1 MAAGTETAID
11 TRQYNGTNYVGN
23 IVEKI
28 LLARQLAK
36 NERQFAA
43 KQAEQAGTSLEEA
56 GIQRGHFFRK
66 ALAGQFGGNYI
77 DKKKQQLKN
86 VNKKYKIAKRIR
98 KNPRSTLKFIK
109 PLLGRKVSSA
119 QTKMFRAKFNYNYQD
134 NINRPTPQSPIVGS
148 RVKKI
153 QKATGARSKR
163 VSKEE
168 ILSTLTDIV
177 DSLNKTAESIGKT
190 TAGISAGIVGAA
202 KAQVELVEQLK
213 LRNTTLED
221 KLDQIA
227 TAISNQTQTQ
237 KRTVAKITAKKQEDK
252 LETIKDIAKIEVPD
266 DTQTEINETILSQLS
281 ESVTPTTNIINAPAI
296 ERPTGGYPSFSS
308 IAKPGMDVPQAET
321 GGIISGPDSG
331 YLAKL
336 HGNEMVIPLD
346 NNYTQGEP
354 SAMDGKVRPKPK
366 ELPTYE
372 KGTPKSSVG
381 GRFGFGITNMTGIAS
396 GGTTQSSAMAQPLV
410 DAMSL
415 PMMAAGGSILA
426 AVSRLTSSLGSEGEN
441 IAPEIEKISR
451 PIADVFGL
459 PQSIVNKTK
468 PSITGKPGEKKDT
481 EEDGES
487 KKDLIAKM
495 IEGFGS
501 FLDKLGE
508 SINQNKPD
516 PDDTEL
522 TRNAA
527 VADVSKDTEFL
538 KEVHK
543 LSAETGTTPSE
554 LMSLYQAESKL
565 NTKARNDS
573 GATGLF
579 QLMFGGQ
586 FGDTRYGL
594 TRDEFS
600 NLSRA
605 DQVRIHRKYLK
616 DAGFFD
622 KGGKGLYDVKTA
634 NIAPAFLGQGK
645 DVPMY
650 RRGTSAYEQNKNVDI
665 IYGNN
670 DGVITGADY
679 EAFVKKTGQEES
691 FRKYNDPASIQSQSI
706 AQAKPQPVQKITQN
720 FGYSEG
726 DRVNFDYKGE
736 QYHAHRSGNDWA
748 LFKGRGIGATLLDRS
763 GGKNKDV
770 VDQFLKAVEQRPSA
784 PTPQDVSFNPPP
796 GANKQAQTEAIAQ
809 EIDSK
814 AGSANFVAMMMPG
827 QTPKMASTSLPSTA
841 ESTAA
846 SPGTNPILNSGLFNS
861 DIMAT

>member
-56 GIQRGHFFRK
+56 GIKRGHFFRR

-153 QKATGARSKR
+153 QKATGGRSKR

-227 TAISNQTQTQ
+227 NAILNQTQTQ

-252 LETIKDIAKIEVPD
+252 LEAIKDIAKTEVPD

-281 ESVTPTTNIINAPAI
+281 ENVEPTTNIINAPTI
-296 ERPTGGYPSFSS
+296 ERPAGGYPSFSS
-308 IAKPGMDVPQAET
+308 IAKPGMDIPQAET

-366 ELPTYE
+366 KLPVYE
-372 KGTPKSSVG
+372 KGTAKSSVG

-468 PSITGKPGEKKDT
+468 PSISGKPGERKDT

-487 KKDLIAKM
+487 KKDLLAKM
-495 IEGFGS
+495 MGGFGT
-501 FLDKLGE
+501 FLEKLGE
-508 SINQNKPD
+508 SINTTAPPGPGVTGPGVDFSGNKPSVEVPVQQSVMNQFESTQNWSTYRETIASKESQGSYD
-516 PDDTEL
+516 P
-522 TRNAA
+522 
-527 VADVSKDTEFL
+527 
-538 KEVHK
+538 
-543 LSAETGTTPSE
+543 TPG
-554 LMSLYQAESKL
+554 
-565 NTKARNDS
+565 RGG
-573 GATGLF
+573 GA
-579 QLMFGGQ
+579 GGQ
-586 FGDTRYGL
+586 YEGRYQINHAYLDDIARGL
-594 TRDEFS
+594 GETAP
-600 NLSRA
+600 SREQFRKDPKMQERFMQYYTMDNRRILEAYSPKFKKMSKKEQMAVLAYAHSQGAGAAADWVESGMGAGTA
-605 DQVRIHRKYLK
+605 DQFGTKGRWYYENVAANL
-616 DAGFFD
+616 AG
-622 KGGKGLYDVKTA
+622 T
-634 NIAPAFLGQGK
+634 
-645 DVPMY
+645 
-650 RRGTSAYEQNKNVDI
+650 
-665 IYGNN
+665 
-670 DGVITGADY
+670 
-679 EAFVKKTGQEES
+679 
-691 FRKYNDPASIQSQSI
+691 QST

-736 QYHAHRSGNDWA
+736 QYHAYRSGNDWA
-748 LFKGRGIGATLLDRS
+748 LFKGRGVGATLLDRS

>member
-56 GIQRGHFFRK
+56 GIKRGHFFRR

-77 DKKKQQLKN
+77 DKKKEQLKN
-86 VNKKYKIAKRIR
+86 VNKKYKIAKRIG

-119 QTKMFRAKFNYNYQD
+119 QTKMFRAKFDYGYQD

-153 QKATGARSKR
+153 QKATGGRSKR

-190 TAGISAGIVGAA
+190 TAGISAGIVSAA

-227 TAISNQTQTQ
+227 TAISNQTQSQ

-252 LETIKDIAKIEVPD
+252 LEAIKDIAKTEVPD

-281 ESVTPTTNIINAPAI
+281 ENVEPTTNIINAPTI
-296 ERPTGGYPSFSS
+296 ERPAGGYPSFSS
-308 IAKPGMDVPQAET
+308 IAKPGMDIPQAET

-366 ELPTYE
+366 KLPTYE

-468 PSITGKPGEKKDT
+468 PSVTGKPGEGKDT

-487 KKDLIAKM
+487 KKDLLAKM
-495 IEGFGS
+495 MDGFGS
-501 FLDKLGE
+501 FLNKLGE
-508 SINQNKPD
+508 SINTTPPPPPGGTAQPADITGNEK
-516 PDDTEL
+516 EL
-522 TRNAA
+522 LKRLMIAEAGGEGIEGMAMVGQSVLNRASLIQSGTVGAGQFNAA
-527 VADVSKDTEFL
+527 SGSVTDVIQGKNQYQPYAEGKL
-538 KEVHK
+538 NRA
-543 LSAETGTTPSE
+543 LSAEENARAEEAYNLLMNMPEFKKRIKQAFNLSDRQVQLGAASTGFRNYDAGAGTDTSQQVNEFRAGRHTFNTAGNVGLRTASSDVKVAQPTTTQQTSPGTATQ
-554 LMSLYQAESKL
+554 LGQAITNNYGLQVGEERQFTHPQYGVIKAHKTTKGFDFYRGAEKL
-565 NTKARNDS
+565 NMAPSKPQAKSIVEYFESTNGGRVT
-573 GATGLF
+573 TGIGP
-579 QLMFGGQ
+579 Q
-586 FGDTRYGL
+586 
-594 TRDEFS
+594 
-600 NLSRA
+600 
-605 DQVRIHRKYLK
+605 
-616 DAGFFD
+616 
-622 KGGKGLYDVKTA
+622 
-634 NIAPAFLGQGK
+634 
-645 DVPMY
+645 
-650 RRGTSAYEQNKNVDI
+650 
-665 IYGNN
+665 
-670 DGVITGADY
+670 
-679 EAFVKKTGQEES
+679 
-691 FRKYNDPASIQSQSI
+691 ASI
-706 AQAKPQPVQKITQN
+706 A
-720 FGYSEG
+720 
-726 DRVNFDYKGE
+726 
-736 QYHAHRSGNDWA
+736 
-748 LFKGRGIGATLLDRS
+748 
-763 GGKNKDV
+763 
-770 VDQFLKAVEQRPSA
+770 
-784 PTPQDVSFNPPP
+784 PPP
-796 GANKQAQTEAIAQ
+796 GANKQVQTEAIAQ

>member
-56 GIQRGHFFRK
+56 GIKRGHFFRR

-153 QKATGARSKR
+153 QKATGGRSKR

-227 TAISNQTQTQ
+227 NAILNQTQTQ

-252 LETIKDIAKIEVPD
+252 LEAIKDIAKTEVPD

-281 ESVTPTTNIINAPAI
+281 ENVEPTTNIINAPTI
-296 ERPTGGYPSFSS
+296 ERPAGGYPSFSS
-308 IAKPGMDVPQAET
+308 IAKPGMDIPQAET

-366 ELPTYE
+366 KLPTYE
-372 KGTPKSSVG
+372 KGTAKSSVG

-468 PSITGKPGEKKDT
+468 PSVTGKPGEGKDT

-487 KKDLIAKM
+487 KKDLLAKM
-495 IEGFGS
+495 MGGFGS
-501 FLDKLGE
+501 FLEKLGE
-508 SINQNKPD
+508 SINTTPPPPGPGVTGPGVDFSGNKPSVEV
-516 PDDTEL
+516 PVQQSVMNQFESTQNWSTYRE
-522 TRNAA
+522 TIA
-527 VADVSKDTEFL
+527 SKESGGEYNTVGGAGGQYEGRYQIN
-538 KEVHK
+538 HAY
-543 LSAETGTTPSE
+543 LSNIA
-554 LMSLYQAESKL
+554 SKL
-565 NTKARNDS
+565 GEAAPTRQQFRADPKMQERFMQEYTMDNRRILEAYSPKFKKMSKKEQMAVLAYAHSQGAGAAAEWVES
-573 GATGLF
+573 GMGAGTAD
-579 QLMFGGQ
+579 Q
-586 FGDTRYGL
+586 FGTKGRWYY
-594 TRDEFS
+594 ENVS
-600 NLSRA
+600 ANLE
-605 DQVRIHRKYLK
+605 KYS
-616 DAGFFD
+616 
-622 KGGKGLYDVKTA
+622 
-634 NIAPAFLGQGK
+634 
-645 DVPMY
+645 
-650 RRGTSAYEQNKNVDI
+650 GT
-665 IYGNN
+665 
-670 DGVITGADY
+670 
-679 EAFVKKTGQEES
+679 
-691 FRKYNDPASIQSQSI
+691 QSTP
-706 AQAKPQPVQKITQN
+706 QAKPQPVQKITQN

-726 DRVNFDYKGE
+726 DRVNFDYRGE
-736 QYHAHRSGNDWA
+736 QYHAYRSGNDWA

-814 AGSANFVAMMMPG
+814 APSANFVAMMMPG